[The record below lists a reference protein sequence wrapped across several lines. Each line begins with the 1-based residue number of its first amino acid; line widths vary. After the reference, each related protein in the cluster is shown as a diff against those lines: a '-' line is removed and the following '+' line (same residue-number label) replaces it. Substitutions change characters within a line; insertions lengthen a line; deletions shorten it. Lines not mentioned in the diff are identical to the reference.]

1 MQCHVLVGATILHLT
16 RMSMMILI
24 GILQSTLKQVT
35 LLSCTENARRKV
47 HVYSYFGVNRYNEW
61 SFKTLYR
68 LSQSFR

>member
-35 LLSCTENARRKV
+35 LLSCTENARGKV
-47 HVYSYFGVNRYNEW
+47 HVYSYFGLN
-61 SFKTLYR
+61 
-68 LSQSFR
+68 